1 MRHEPTARFL
11 ERHPQLSGYTFL
23 DVVEDYVRVLN
34 KRNKIP
40 TTTEALIHEA
50 LRNPFVERELVGAT
64 EVRQEVTEIV
74 REKKC

>member
-1 MRHEPTARFL
+1 MRYQLTAQFL
-11 ERHPQLSGYTFL
+11 ERHPQLCGYTFL
-23 DVVEDYVRVLN
+23 DVVENYVRLIN

-64 EVRQEVTEIV
+64 KVRQEVTEIV